1 MDKIMNKDCD
11 LVPNLKGMLMLQAY
25 PKEETINPGGFW
37 GTRVPNI
44 IPTMKGWGVGQAVM

>member
-11 LVPNLKGMLMLQAY
+11 LVPNVKGMLMLQES

-44 IPTMKGWGVGQAVM
+44 IPTMKVLGVGQAVM